1 MEQRQFYLRDILTV
15 IFKHLRLIVVLPL
28 IIIAIT
34 FVGGYIWPPSFE
46 SEAKIRLT
54 RGREVSQT
62 DPTVIGGTGMNM
74 IQLGPADINSE
85 IELIHSHD
93 LLMDV
98 VTALYDSSGRPVPPG
113 STDGVPLYE
122 HPKFPFGDSIL
133 IQPYKAVQ
141 RAIGTV
147 LILIGL
153 KVDPKPEEEAID
165 ILDQRLEVEPVRDSY
180 VLQMTLR
187 LGTADLASG
196 VLANI
201 VENYKRRHIEL
212 FSNAK
217 SSPFF
222 EKRLEDVRAKLNE
235 AQAKLQKFREDN
247 KISLLETE
255 EGILLAQ
262 YSEDKK
268 ILTQLIETEQAIS
281 GKDID
286 SSLISSLSSQTDSTV
301 VREMQLRLLELLLE
315 RTRVQQSLGP
325 AHPTVQSIEQQ
336 VRGAQASLLEAIANT
351 KAVTQKKLEAA
362 QARLEELNSTKAE
375 NEQKTKDVQIATQ
388 QFEFYSAK
396 LEESRVADQLAMEQ
410 ISSVKIVS
418 EPTTPFEPSRPRKV
432 LNLILAAIGGVM
444 LSLALAFVL
453 DYLDY
458 GLKTPEDV
466 EYYTGVPTLASFFNT
481 GGKAVDAKEAERL
494 STLLDTMVPGESQ
507 VLQFASAVPG
517 EGAAQVAE
525 AVANAYSNDPSS
537 HAVLIDLAGDTA
549 RGKRA
554 GGGITD
560 VLSGEASFDTV
571 FTSEGALTVV
581 GRGAQPIGPFL
592 RRPENMNGLIEQ
604 LRRKYKYIVFN
615 SGPVLTTPEA
625 LRLAHYA
632 DGVVVVVKSNAT
644 RRQIV
649 ARAIQMFEKGKVL
662 GVVLAQRTQMI
673 PNAVYRRI

>member
-15 IFKHLRLIVVLPL
+15 VFKHKRLIVVLPL
-28 IIIAIT
+28 FIIAVT
-34 FVGGYIWPPSFE
+34 FVGGYVWPPSFE

-54 RGREVSQT
+54 RGREVSQA
-62 DPTVIGGTGMNM
+62 DPTVIGGSSMNM
-74 IQLGPADINSE
+74 IQMGPADINSE

-98 VTALYDSSGRPVPPG
+98 VNAKYDEAGQPS
-113 STDGVPLYE
+113 DNGVELFN
-122 HPKFPFGDSIL
+122 HPMFPYGDSIL
-133 IQPYKAVQ
+133 IQPYKALLKT
-141 RAIGTV
+141 IGEI

-153 KVDPKPEEEAID
+153 KVDPKPDEEAID
-165 ILDQRLEVEPVRDSY
+165 ILDRRLEVEPVSDSY
-180 VLQMTLR
+180 VLRMKLR
-187 LGTADLASG
+187 LGTADLANG
-196 VLANI
+196 VLEKI
-201 VENYKRRHIEL
+201 VETYQRKHIDL
-212 FSNAK
+212 FSNQK

-222 EKRLEDVRAKLNE
+222 EKRLEDARAKLAE
-235 AQAKLQKFREDN
+235 AQAKLQRFREEN

-255 EGILLAQ
+255 EGILLSQ

-268 ILTQLIETEQAIS
+268 ILTQLQETEQAIS

-351 KAVTQKKLEAA
+351 KAMTLKKIETS

-388 QFEFYSAK
+388 QFEFYSSK
-396 LEESRVADQLAMEQ
+396 LEESRVGDQLATEK
-410 ISSVKIVS
+410 ISSVKVLDN
-418 EPTTPFEPSRPRKV
+418 PTKPFEPARPRKV
-432 LNLILAAIGGVM
+432 LNLILAAIGGVL
-444 LSLALAFVL
+444 LSLALAFL
-453 DYLDY
+453 FDYMDY

-466 EYYTGVPTLASFFNT
+466 EFYTGVPTLASFFNT
-481 GGKAVDAKEAERL
+481 GGKPVDAKEAERL
-494 STLLDTMVPGESQ
+494 SVLLDTMVPGESQ
-507 VLQFASAVPG
+507 VLQFTCSVPG
-517 EGAAQVAE
+517 EGSAQIAE
-525 AVANAYSNDPSS
+525 AVANAYANDPTSRTL
-537 HAVLIDLAGDTA
+537 LIDLTGETT

-554 GGGITD
+554 AGGITD
-560 VLSGEASFDTV
+560 VLMGEASFDAIFTV
-571 FTSEGALTVV
+571 EDVFTVV
-581 GRGAQPIGPFL
+581 GRGAQPIGPYL
-592 RRPENMNGLIEQ
+592 RRPENMNGLVEQ
-604 LRRKYKYIVFN
+604 LRKRYKYVIFHA
-615 SGPVLTTPEA
+615 GPALTTHEA
-625 LRLAHYA
+625 LRLAHYT

-673 PNAVYRRI
+673 PSAVYRRI